1 MVYFMKRCLILLLL
15 ILLALPVP
23 VTAQA
28 ADRLQIVRVDSRDFP
43 QMRLNL
49 RAEDGQRVP
58 YSVARLDDL
67 LLRENGELINT
78 YELTA
83 VPVGIDLLFVLD
95 VNGTSAAQLDLMQ
108 AVVERYANQFMS
120 LSDLDRVTLLVPAET
135 GSNGRFLV
143 QNATTPDAV
152 RTAVASYVPP
162 AEPQTAP
169 LPAMMRMGLDHL
181 IETAENGRFQ
191 ALLLL
196 SDANQLGEQLDIEGV
211 VETAVAH
218 DIPLYTAVV
227 GPTITTQANNN
238 ASQLATPTR
247 AGHVHAPQVN
257 AIDNFYLI
265 WQRQSNQVQ
274 LRYNSPI
281 RTGGPQIVAVSLD
294 ELQHTF
300 TFDLTLLPAEL
311 TIGLDNLILR
321 QGDAPDTPLPDL
333 APASIDFPV
342 TITWPDERPRRVV
355 DFIWT
360 VNEQPQ
366 PPLDSLMLD
375 ENGRLWLTWP
385 IANLRPDT
393 YEIRAAVRD
402 EWGQSNVT
410 EPLRVRIVAERPLP
424 PTPTP
429 APTPAPGV
437 LDIAAVAVVTTG
449 AAAQD
454 YLLPLLLTG
463 LAALLL
469 LIIRARWRRPAV
481 PAKPAPSPSPPP
493 PTPVVD
499 GRLAVLELVGEGAG
513 QPHFL
518 PLASDNV
525 TLGRDPQAV
534 DIVFNDRSVSLLH
547 ARIRCR
553 DNGYWLY
560 DEGSADGT
568 ELNYERLGLA
578 PRGLN
583 DGDRIHLGRVQL
595 RFRLLPAEMIAALE
609 EEE

>member
-1 MVYFMKRCLILLLL
+1 MQ
-15 ILLALPVP
+15 
-23 VTAQA
+23 AQP
-28 ADRLQIVRVDSRDFP
+28 ADRLQIMRVDSRDFP
-43 QMRLNL
+43 QMRLNV

-58 YSVARLDDL
+58 YSMGNLDNL
-67 LLRENGELINT
+67 LLRENGELINEF
-78 YELTA
+78 ELTA

-95 VNGTSAAQLDLMQ
+95 VNEAGAAQLDLMQ

-152 RTAVASYVPP
+152 RTAVNAYTPP

-169 LPAMMRMGLDHL
+169 LPAMLTQGLEHL

-211 VETAVAH
+211 VETAVDH
-218 DIPLYTAVV
+218 DIPLYTAII
-227 GPTITTQANNN
+227 GPSVTTQALSN

-247 AGHVHAPQVN
+247 AGQVHAPQVS
-257 AIDNFYLI
+257 AVDNFYLI

-274 LRYNSPI
+274 LRYTSPI
-281 RTGGPQIVAVSLD
+281 RLGGPQIVAVTLGD
-294 ELQHTF
+294 LQHTF

-333 APASIDFPV
+333 APTSIDFPV
-342 TITWPDERPRRVV
+342 TVTWPDERPRRVV

-366 PPLDSLMLD
+366 PPLDSLVLD

-410 EPLRVRIVAERPLP
+410 EPLLVRIVAERPLP

-437 LDIAAVAVVTTG
+437 LDIAATTIVTTG
-449 AAAQD
+449 EAAQD
-454 YLLPLLLTG
+454 YLLPLLLAG

-469 LIIRARWRRPAV
+469 LIIRARWRRLPAA
-481 PAKPAPSPSPPP
+481 PAKPAPPPSAPPP
-493 PTPVVD
+493 PTPVEN
-499 GRLAVLELVGEGAG
+499 GRLPVLELVKEGAA
-513 QPHFL
+513 PSHFL
-518 PLASDNV
+518 PLTSDNI

-534 DIVFNDRSVSLLH
+534 DVVFNDRSVSRLH

-553 DNGYWLY
+553 ENSYWLY
-560 DEGSADGT
+560 DEGSSEGT

-578 PRGLN
+578 PRGLS

-595 RFRLLPAEMIAALE
+595 RFRLLPAAEISTLLTNLE
-609 EEE
+609 EE

>member
-1 MVYFMKRCLILLLL
+1 MQ
-15 ILLALPVP
+15 
-23 VTAQA
+23 AQP
-28 ADRLQIVRVDSRDFP
+28 ADRLQIMRVDSRDFP
-43 QMRLNL
+43 QMRLNV

-58 YSVARLDDL
+58 YSMGNLDNL
-67 LLRENGELINT
+67 LLRENGELINEF
-78 YELTA
+78 ELTA

-95 VNGTSAAQLDLMQ
+95 VNEAGAAQLDLMQ

-152 RTAVASYVPP
+152 RTAVNAYTPP

-169 LPAMMRMGLDHL
+169 LPAMLTQGLEHL

-211 VETAVAH
+211 VETAVDH
-218 DIPLYTAVV
+218 DIPLYTAII
-227 GPTITTQANNN
+227 GPSVTTQALSN

-247 AGHVHAPQVN
+247 AGQVHAPQVS
-257 AIDNFYLI
+257 AVDNFYLI

-274 LRYNSPI
+274 LRYTSPI
-281 RTGGPQIVAVSLD
+281 RLGGPQIVAVTLGD
-294 ELQHTF
+294 LQHTF

-333 APASIDFPV
+333 APTSIDFPV
-342 TITWPDERPRRVV
+342 TVTWPDERPRRVV

-366 PPLDSLMLD
+366 PPLDSLVLD

-410 EPLRVRIVAERPLP
+410 EPLLVRIVAERPLP

-437 LDIAAVAVVTTG
+437 LDIAAATIVTTG
-449 AAAQD
+449 EAAQD
-454 YLLPLLLTG
+454 YLLPLLLAG

-469 LIIRARWRRPAV
+469 LIIRARWRRLPAA
-481 PAKPAPSPSPPP
+481 PAKPAPPPSAPPP
-493 PTPVVD
+493 PTPVEN
-499 GRLAVLELVGEGAG
+499 GRLPVLELVKEGAA
-513 QPHFL
+513 PSHFL
-518 PLASDNV
+518 PLTSDNI

-534 DIVFNDRSVSLLH
+534 DVVFNDRSVSRLH

-553 DNGYWLY
+553 ENSYWLY
-560 DEGSADGT
+560 DEGSSEGT

-578 PRGLN
+578 PRGLS

-595 RFRLLPAEMIAALE
+595 RFRLLPAAEISTLLTNLE
-609 EEE
+609 EE